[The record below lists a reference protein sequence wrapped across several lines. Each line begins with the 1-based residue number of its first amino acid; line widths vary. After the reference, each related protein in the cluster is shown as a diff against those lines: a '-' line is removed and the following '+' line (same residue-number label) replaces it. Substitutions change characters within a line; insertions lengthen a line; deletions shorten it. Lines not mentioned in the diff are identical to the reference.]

1 MYIRE
6 QRQQNLVAD
15 EVLALT
21 AIVRPIL
28 TGTLYALK
36 KEVVQEVGGYEGVKL
51 LMLPRL
57 YRPGDLESR
66 RMRRTPF
73 WDQCLPS

>member
-6 QRQQNLVAD
+6 QRQRNPVAD

-21 AIVRPIL
+21 AVVRPIL

-36 KEVVQEVGGYEGVKL
+36 QEIVAEAGGYEGVKL

-57 YRPGDLESR
+57 YKAGVSQLQDGY
-66 RMRRTPF
+66 
-73 WDQCLPS
+73 

>member
-6 QRQQNLVAD
+6 QRQRNPVAD

-21 AIVRPIL
+21 AVVRPIL

-36 KEVVQEVGGYEGVKL
+36 QEIVAGRE
-51 LMLPRL
+51 
-57 YRPGDLESR
+57 D
-66 RMRRTPF
+66 MRRQAIDASSPLQSGRWRLRYLF
-73 WDQCLPS
+73 

>member
-1 MYIRE
+1 MDIRE
-6 QRQQNLVAD
+6 QRQQNPVAD

-36 KEVVQEVGGYEGVKL
+36 KEVVAEAGGYDGVKTFDATSTL
-51 LMLPRL
+51 
-57 YRPGDLESR
+57 
-66 RMRRTPF
+66 
-73 WDQCLPS
+73 